1 MDVVVLNSVFSFMFD
16 VVEQLIIL
24 MVDRVLQ
31 GSTLVVG
38 HVMAVDVTM
47 VLAVFVN
54 VMSEVLIVCMM
65 NGRLYGCLWP
75 SLVKWLVMNVMVLNS
90 MDCFVLNVMEQLIV
104 LMLYFVFQGSTLV
117 VGHVV
122 AVDVTR
128 VVAVGVNVMSKVL
141 ANMVVVVVIKDVIT
155 LEGVLGHPLV
165 KIMMNFVCFGFMLP
179 IIWIMLDSVNIVAL
193 INVLGVVLAVIYL

>member
-1 MDVVVLNSVFSFMFD
+1 
-16 VVEQLIIL
+16 
-24 MVDRVLQ
+24 
-31 GSTLVVG
+31 
-38 HVMAVDVTM
+38 
-47 VLAVFVN
+47 
-54 VMSEVLIVCMM
+54 M

-75 SLVKWLVMNVMVLNS
+75 SLVKWLIMNVMVLNS
-90 MDCFVLNVMEQLIV
+90 MDCFVFNVMEQLIV

-128 VVAVGVNVMSKVL
+128 MVAVGVNVMSKVL

-155 LEGVLGHPLV
+155 LEGVLGHPPV
-165 KIMMNFVCFGFMLP
+165 RVMMNFVCFGFMLP
-179 IIWIMLDSVNIVAL
+179 IIWIMLDAVNIVAL

>member
-1 MDVVVLNSVFSFMFD
+1 MHHVFITMDVVVLNSVFSFMFD

-24 MVDRVLQ
+24 MVDRVL
-31 GSTLVVG
+31 
-38 HVMAVDVTM
+38 
-47 VLAVFVN
+47 
-54 VMSEVLIVCMM
+54 
-65 NGRLYGCLWP
+65 
-75 SLVKWLVMNVMVLNS
+75 
-90 MDCFVLNVMEQLIV
+90 
-104 LMLYFVFQGSTLV
+104 QGSTLV

-179 IIWIMLDSVNIVAL
+179 IIWIMFDSVNIVAL

>member
-179 IIWIMLDSVNIVAL
+179 IIWIMFDSVNIVAL

>member
-155 LEGVLGHPLV
+155 LE
-165 KIMMNFVCFGFMLP
+165 
-179 IIWIMLDSVNIVAL
+179 
-193 INVLGVVLAVIYL
+193 

>member
-1 MDVVVLNSVFSFMFD
+1 
-16 VVEQLIIL
+16 
-24 MVDRVLQ
+24 
-31 GSTLVVG
+31 
-38 HVMAVDVTM
+38 MAVDVTM

-117 VGHVV
+117 VGYVV